1 MSNINLNIYKELA
14 EKAMFEASDL
24 LIGKFRPDNP
34 SDLKKFYK
42 SVNAL
47 VTDADLS
54 SDKKITQNLNDSR
67 LSANIYSEES
77 QKTIDKNSNLFWL
90 IDPLCGTVPYSLGM
104 DHWGINIA
112 LRDKEK
118 LILSCLS
125 SPSIGEYFSV
135 IHGQEVT
142 RNGKSHKSTSPA
154 KNLSES
160 TIVLEVDG
168 GSEWKK
174 NMNEISKWI
183 TKVSQVNSFSS
194 IAYPMTQMAL
204 GRIPGGV
211 FYGIDTVHFAAGA
224 MIVES
229 LGLLVTDKQGKN
241 IDWSKKEP
249 LDCVVVGWPNIHE
262 ELIKLM

>member
-1 MSNINLNIYKELA
+1 MSNIDLNIYKDLA
-14 EKAMFEASDL
+14 EKAMLEASDL
-24 LIGKFRPDNP
+24 LIGKFRPNNP
-34 SDLKKFYK
+34 SDLKRFYK

-47 VTDADLS
+47 VTDADLA
-54 SDKKITQNLNDSR
+54 SDKKITENLNDSR
-67 LSANIYSEES
+67 LKANIYSEES
-77 QKTIDKNSNLFWL
+77 QKIIDKNSSLFWL

-112 LRDKEK
+112 LRDKKE
-118 LILSCLS
+118 LMLSCLS

-135 IHGQEVT
+135 IHGQQVT
-142 RNGKSHKSTSPA
+142 RNGKSYTSTPPT
-154 KNLSES
+154 KKLSES

-168 GSEWKK
+168 GAEWKK
-174 NMNEISKWI
+174 NMTQISKWI
-183 TKVSQVNSFSS
+183 TNVSQINAFSS

-229 LGLLVTDKQGKN
+229 LGLFVTDKQGKK

-262 ELIKLM
+262 ELINLM

>member
-1 MSNINLNIYKELA
+1 MSNIDVNIYKQCA
-14 EKAMFEASDL
+14 EKAMFEASDV
-24 LIGKFRPDNP
+24 LIGKLRPEKP
-34 SDLKKFYK
+34 SELKRFYK

-47 VTDADLS
+47 VTDADLA
-54 SDKKITQNLNDSR
+54 SDKKISENLNDSR
-67 LSANIYSEES
+67 LKANIYSEES
-77 QKTIDKNSNLFWL
+77 KKTIDENSNLFWL

-125 SPSIGEYFSV
+125 SPSIGEYFSAV
-135 IHGQEVT
+135 QGQGVT
-142 RNGKSHKSTSPA
+142 RNGNLHISTPPT

-168 GSEWKK
+168 GVEWKK
-174 NMNEISKWI
+174 NINQISRWI
-183 TKVSQVNSFSS
+183 TNVSQINSFSS

-229 LGLLVTDKQGKN
+229 LGLFVTDKQGRK

-249 LDCVVVGWPNIHE
+249 LDCVVVGWPHIHE